1 MKEYSE
7 QELQRMQEEAVQRV
21 REMQERARRTA
32 EQRGWTGSLPAPSSP
47 RQQPHR
53 ENRGPSQQSR
63 QSGRSPA
70 RQPEPQNQPPRQHAP
85 PAEAPQTGPAAGLPD
100 LFRGQTSSP
109 LAGLMQWAGGERGI
123 LLALLA
129 TLMGEGADPT
139 LLLALFYLAMF
150 DDSSD
155 QRQEAPSDSP
165 PQE

>member
-1 MKEYSE
+1 MKEYTE

-32 EQRGWTGSLPAPSSP
+32 EQRGWTGSLPVQPSS
-47 RQQPHR
+47 RQQLHQ
-53 ENRGPSQQSR
+53 GT
-63 QSGRSPA
+63 RSPA
-70 RQPEPQNQPPRQHAP
+70 RQTRQGNRGSARHPAPQNQPPQQHTP
-85 PAEAPQTGPAAGLPD
+85 PAQAPQPGPAAGLPD